1 MMRTAVFLTILLS
14 GCSAMQQAEN
24 PVMPP
29 ELVTSAALPLIPSVV
44 PGGGMRFNVE
54 ILVRKDGT
62 VGDVKLLQSSGD
74 PDWDS
79 LALRSIRKWLFD
91 PARRDGTPVE
101 LWVRQPL
108 LVQLRDPII
117 RTLAALESATQ
128 QEADSLYS
136 LVEHGADFDSLQR
149 QAELVQGERSRSP
162 GSVDISMFAPR
173 LRDKLL
179 KLRDGEVS
187 PPLRIGSRFIMYKR
201 LKKEPA

>member
-1 MMRTAVFLTILLS
+1 MMRTVVFLTFLLS
-14 GCSAMQQAEN
+14 GCSAMQQTEN
-24 PVMPP
+24 PIKPP
-29 ELVTSAALPLIPSVV
+29 ELVRSAQLPLIPSVV

-54 ILVRKDGT
+54 ILVRTDGT
-62 VGDVKLLQSSGD
+62 VGDVKLLESSGD

-79 LALRSIRKWLFD
+79 LALHSIRKWLFI

-117 RTLAALESATQ
+117 RTLAALASATE

-136 LVEHGADFDSLQR
+136 LVEQGADFDSLLR
-149 QAELVQGERSRSP
+149 QAILVPGERGRAP
-162 GSVDISMFAPR
+162 GSVDISVFAPR

-179 KLRDGEVS
+179 KLKEGEVS
-187 PPLRIGSRFIMYKR
+187 PPLRIGSRFVMYKR